1 MAYSTILYEA
11 DDRVAW
17 ITLNRSSKRNALSL
31 KLCAEFQD
39 ALASA
44 ERNPDVR
51 VIVVKGAGDRAFS
64 TGFDMDGD
72 LSEVGPSSLDA
83 WGLDEWSRYFD
94 LGVKFIHSVFHCPKP
109 VIAMINGYCLAGAL
123 DFAISCDIRYCSDD
137 SRFGAIEARMGIG
150 DTELPMMSHLIGQR
164 CRELVYTGDMFDAQ
178 DAYRLGLINRVFP
191 KNRLEEEVRR
201 IAMRMSRVALPVLVW
216 NKKALNN
223 TLLAAGL
230 DSALRYGFVAD
241 LIIGKSDSEF
251 KRFREIQNS
260 EGAKAAFKWR
270 DSIFAPFESETS
282 AVSSPTAS
290 KQSSQTENGA
300 G

>member
-1 MAYSTILYEA
+1 MMYSTILYA
-11 DDRVAW
+11 VDDRVAW
-17 ITLNRSSKRNALSL
+17 ITLNRPGKGNALSL
-31 KLCAEFQD
+31 KLCAEFRE

-44 ERNPDVR
+44 ERDPDVR
-51 VIVVKGAGDRAFS
+51 VVVVKGAGDRAFS

-72 LSEVGPSSLDA
+72 KSEVAPSSSDDWSLD
-83 WGLDEWSRYFD
+83 DWSRYFD
-94 LGVKFIHSVFHCPKP
+94 LGVKFIHSVFNCSKP
-109 VIAMINGYCLAGAL
+109 VIAMINGFCLAGAL

-137 SRFGAIEARMGIG
+137 SRFGAIETRMGIG

-164 CRELVYTGDMFDAQ
+164 CRELVYTGDMFDAN
-178 DAYRLGLINRVFP
+178 DAYRLGLVNRVFP
-191 KNRLEEEVRR
+191 KDRVEEEVSR
-201 IAMRMSRVALPVLVW
+201 IAKRMSRVALPALVW
-216 NKKALNN
+216 TKKALNN

-230 DSALRYGFVAD
+230 ESALRYSCAAD

-270 DSIFAPFESETS
+270 DAIFEPFESETS
-282 AVSSPTAS
+282 GLSSRVAS
-290 KQSSQTENGA
+290 RSIKTERSA